1 MRGTSVRVAITRE
14 VKRFT
19 TPVACRLG
27 QARVREKEREIEEK
41 KKKERKLA
49 TRGDRREFV

>member
-1 MRGTSVRVAITRE
+1 MAITRE

-41 KKKERKLA
+41 KKQERKLA
-49 TRGDRREFV
+49 TRGNRRELM